1 MREAS
6 RAAQDEILK
15 TGVSIRMAKAHHI
28 VFANEKGGTGKSTTA
43 VHVAI
48 ALAARGARVS
58 CLDLDSRQRTLYRYL
73 ENRRETMKRRDI
85 NLPMPTFDVFDQD
98 SQERLETQIAD
109 AAAESDFIVFD
120 TPGRDDKYARYVAT
134 QAHTLVTPINDS
146 FVDFDLIGQVDAENF
161 KVKKLSFYA
170 ELIWEARMAR
180 AKSDGVTIDW
190 VVLRNR
196 LHNMEARNQQR
207 MTNAIADLSKR
218 AGFRAIPGL
227 NERVIYRELFPSG
240 LTLVDKGHLGS
251 LATAHV
257 IARQELRELL
267 GALALPEFTQPR
279 LV

>member
-1 MREAS
+1 MREAR
-6 RAAQDEILK
+6 RAVQGEIIK
-15 TGVSIRMAKAHHI
+15 RGFGICMAKAHHI

-48 ALAARGARVS
+48 ALAARGARVA

-73 ENRRETMKRRDI
+73 ENRRDTAKRRNI
-85 NLPMPTFDVFDQD
+85 SLPMPKFDVFEHD
-98 SQERLETQIAD
+98 SQARLESQISRMEAD
-109 AAAESDFIVFD
+109 ADFVIFD
-120 TPGRDDKYARYVAT
+120 TPGRDDKYARFVAT
-134 QAHTLVTPINDS
+134 RAHSLVTPINDS
-146 FVDFDLIGQVDAENF
+146 FVDFDLIGTVDAENF
-161 KVKKLSFYA
+161 KVRKLSFYA

-207 MTNAIADLSKR
+207 MTDAIAELSKR

-240 LTLVDKGHLGS
+240 LTLVDKGHLGN

-257 IARQELRELL
+257 IARQELRELV
-267 GALALPEFTQPR
+267 GALALPEFAP
-279 LV
+279 LAAA

>member
-1 MREAS
+1 
-6 RAAQDEILK
+6 
-15 TGVSIRMAKAHHI
+15 MAEAHHI

-73 ENRRETMKRRDI
+73 ENRRETVERRNI
-85 NLPMPTFDVFDQD
+85 KLPIPRFDVFSQD
-98 SQERLETQIAD
+98 SLARLEQQIVEMERD
-109 AAAESDFIVFD
+109 CDFLIFD
-120 TPGRDDKYARYVAT
+120 TPGRDDKYARFVAT
-134 QAHTLVTPINDS
+134 RAHTLVTPINDS
-146 FVDFDLIGQVDAENF
+146 FVDFDLIGKVDAENF

-170 ELIWEARMAR
+170 ELIWEARLAR
-180 AKSDGVTIDW
+180 AKSDGVSIDW

-207 MTNAIADLSKR
+207 MTEAIAELSKR

-257 IARQELRELL
+257 IARQELRELV
-267 GALALPEFTQPR
+267 GALQLPEFGTKAAEPAM
-279 LV
+279 V